1 MSNYY
6 ALRENDFVLGE
17 LSKKYVLKVK
27 DLAEDDKPREKII
40 KHGSEVLSSA
50 ELLAVILNV
59 GTKKENVLGMTQRII
74 KEYGERAI
82 LSERKPKKLAEEIG
96 IPLTKACQIV
106 AAFELGRRYFSK
118 KDGKSIYIRTAKQAF
133 DYLKDMQNLSK
144 ECFRGLYL
152 NSRYQVIRDEIISI
166 GSLTANIVHAREVFR
181 PAIECSAA
189 AIIVAHNHPSG
200 SLVPTQSDI
209 DVTKKLIRSGQI
221 LGIDI
226 LDHIIIA
233 NNKFISILE
242 DKRYGK

>member
-1 MSNYY
+1 MSNFY

-17 LSKKYVLKVK
+17 MNKRYVLKVK
-27 DLAEDDKPREKII
+27 DLAEDDKPREKLI
-40 KHGSEVLSSA
+40 KHGSDVLTSA

-59 GTKKENVLGMTQRII
+59 GTRKEDILGMTRRII
-74 KEYGERAI
+74 KDYGEKAVI
-82 LSERKPKKLAEEIG
+82 NEKQPKKLSTEVG

-118 KDGKSIYIRTAKQAF
+118 KDGKALYARTARQAF
-133 DYLKDMQNLSK
+133 DYLRDMQSLTK

-152 NSRYQVIRDEIISI
+152 NSRYQIIHDELISM

-200 SLVPTQSDI
+200 SLKPTQSDI
-209 DVTKKLIRSGQI
+209 EVTEKLVEAGEV

-242 DKRYGK
+242 NKHYE